1 VAAKRPI
8 TLVYVTVDPITQW
21 AFLRGQNDYMRAH
34 GIELHAISSPDPL
47 LDELGQRDHVAVH
60 AVPIARE
67 LAPVRDLRSVLK
79 IFLTLRRIKADI
91 VHMSNAKAAFLAA
104 LAARV
109 ARVPIRVFLVR
120 GLASS
125 VGGARGRAYGVLE
138 RLTARLCNAVLC
150 NSQSL
155 LREARKAGILRAGEG
170 MVPAS
175 GMSNGVDAAR
185 FSRGRVAPV
194 DLGALGAP
202 AAIPSGGRR
211 VLGFVGRFTRDKG
224 FDMIEPAWR
233 TISQEFPSTVLLLV
247 GGWDAAL
254 PVPDAV
260 RERLERDER
269 VIVTGHVDDVV
280 PYLEAMDLLL
290 FPSRREGFPNAP
302 MEAAAMGLPVV
313 ATRVVG
319 CVDAVEDGVT
329 GTLVPY
335 GDVASFAAAI
345 RRYLQDDA
353 LRETHGQAGRRRVL
367 SSFQPERVWKSVYE
381 EYRRLVAEHL
391 PGRSLPPAR

>member
-1 VAAKRPI
+1 
-8 TLVYVTVDPITQW
+8 
-21 AFLRGQNDYMRAH
+21 
-34 GIELHAISSPDPL
+34 
-47 LDELGQRDHVAVH
+47 
-60 AVPIARE
+60 
-67 LAPVRDLRSVLK
+67 
-79 IFLTLRRIKADI
+79 
-91 VHMSNAKAAFLAA
+91 
-104 LAARV
+104 
-109 ARVPIRVFLVR
+109 
-120 GLASS
+120 
-125 VGGARGRAYGVLE
+125 
-138 RLTARLCNAVLC
+138 
-150 NSQSL
+150 
-155 LREARKAGILRAGEG
+155 
-170 MVPAS
+170 
-175 GMSNGVDAAR
+175 
-185 FSRGRVAPV
+185 
-194 DLGALGAP
+194 
-202 AAIPSGGRR
+202 
-211 VLGFVGRFTRDKG
+211 
-224 FDMIEPAWR
+224 MIEPAWR